1 MTTVTPFRNE
11 MSVSLSVL
19 DYADVSSRL
28 IFFDEEEKAEVSHVA
43 VLNHTMRDYVDGAF
57 CLLLFRPLDSRAAS
71 FYRNSSFPALLPDI
85 RDFASRMPKTKI
97 LVPGPI
103 LRHEIQK
110 IDTIFSVSGDLYH
123 ARAWN
128 AKRVDGHVVLRIQE
142 SSDTTPKKAE
152 FKFQIRD
159 KNSKSHAEVSC
170 RIADGQSL
178 DEHPQILVKLERIVD
193 IWV

>member
-11 MSVSLSVL
+11 MSVSLLAL

-28 IFFDEEEKAEVSHVA
+28 IFFDDEEKTEVSHVA

-57 CLLLFRPLDSRAAS
+57 CLLLFRPLDSGAAS

-85 RDFASRMPKTKI
+85 REFVSRMPKTKI

-110 IDTIFSVSGDLYH
+110 VDTIFSVSGDSYH

-128 AKRVDGHVVLRIQE
+128 AKRVNSHVVLRIQE
-142 SSDTTPKKAE
+142 SSDTTPKNAE
-152 FKFQIRD
+152 FK
-159 KNSKSHAEVSC
+159 V
-170 RIADGQSL
+170 
-178 DEHPQILVKLERIVD
+178 
-193 IWV
+193 